1 MKAFISLMSFDWNV
15 IIYNEIVQLWF
26 WIKGR
31 ENHCNMLDCK
41 GNYGNTALHIAVHCG
56 RVEMT
61 RYLLKKGFDVNKQ
74 NELSETPL
82 HLAAGYGSHYAT
94 GKKSNKA
101 SF

>member
-1 MKAFISLMSFDWNV
+1 
-15 IIYNEIVQLWF
+15 
-26 WIKGR
+26 
-31 ENHCNMLDCK
+31 MLDCK

-94 GKKSNKA
+94 GTKIQNILILGTKGTQGDLGRRADNFEWKIQPWQKRYTRL
-101 SF
+101 

>member
-1 MKAFISLMSFDWNV
+1 MIL
-15 IIYNEIVQLWF
+15 NE
-26 WIKGR
+26 GR

-82 HLAAGYGSHYAT
+82 HLAAGYGSHFAT
-94 GKKSNKA
+94 GTKMKKGL
-101 SF
+101 F